1 VLSAVNF
8 LNLYHKTTDK
18 NNFVFSVKFNCFAI
32 EKSNIMELNIEGKVF
47 MVAAS
52 SKGLGFGIA
61 RELALNGAT
70 VCIASRTK
78 DEVEA
83 AAESLRKETEA
94 TVLASVF
101 DASDPVSIT
110 KWIDE
115 TANAFERID
124 GLVVNAGGPP
134 PGNFDDFSDEA
145 WQSAFELTLMSAVR
159 LIRGVLPHMRSGG
172 GGSIITITS
181 LSVKEPITS
190 LLLSNVFRSGVAS
203 LVKSL
208 ANQLATE
215 NIRVN
220 NLIPGRIDTDRVK
233 SLDRNLAEKHGVP
246 SEKVKQQ
253 NESTIPLRRYGTI
266 EEFGKAGAFL
276 LSEAASYITGASL
289 TVDGGMLKGM

>member
-1 VLSAVNF
+1 
-8 LNLYHKTTDK
+8 
-18 NNFVFSVKFNCFAI
+18 
-32 EKSNIMELNIEGKVF
+32 MELNIKGKIY

-70 VCIASRTK
+70 VCIASRNR
-78 DEVEA
+78 EHVES
-83 AAESLRKETEA
+83 AAEKLREETGA

-101 DASDPVSIT
+101 DASDAKSIQGWVS
-110 KWIDE
+110 E
-115 TANAFERID
+115 VAAAFERID

-134 PGNFDDFSDEA
+134 AGNFDDFSDNV
-145 WQSAFELTLMSAVR
+145 WQAVFNLTLMSAVR
-159 LIRGVLPHMRSGG
+159 LIRGVLPYMRAAG
-172 GGSIITITS
+172 GGSILTITS
-181 LSVKEPITS
+181 LSVKEPING

-208 ANQLATE
+208 ASELAGE

-233 SLDRNLAEKHGVP
+233 ALDKHLSDNKGIP
-246 SEKVKQQ
+246 MEKVKQQ
-253 NESTIPLRRYGTI
+253 HEASIPLGRYGTI

-276 LSEAASYITGASL
+276 LSGAASYITGASL
-289 TVDGGMLKGM
+289 VVDGGLLRGL